1 MSISLKPGTRLFG
14 TACTTEVVVVKAP
27 ADAVDLRI
35 GGHPAL
41 TDASARDAGSAV
53 DNGAATP
60 PAMGK
65 RYVDANGTIELLCT
79 KAGAGAL
86 ALGDEPL
93 TPKDAKALPASD

>member
-1 MSISLKPGTRLFG
+1 MSLTLKAGTRLYG
-14 TACTTEVVVVKAP
+14 AACTTEVVVVKAP

-41 TDASARDAGSAV
+41 TEAAGRTGEAGV
-53 DNGAATP
+53 DNAGASG

-65 RYVDANGTIELLCT
+65 RYVDAAGTIELLCT

-86 ALGDEPL
+86 TLAGEVLVQ
-93 TPKDAKALPASD
+93 KDAKPLPASD